1 MPDFSPAQSNAP
13 PMPPLERD
21 RAAARA
27 SELRELLHRY
37 NYEYHVLD
45 SPSVSDAEF
54 DASLRELQALET
66 AFPDLR
72 TPDSPTQRV
81 GGAPSSAFAPYP
93 HSIPML
99 SLGNAF
105 GRDELGAWHERVRK
119 LLEREPSGY
128 VAELKIDGLAIS
140 LRYRDGAFES
150 GGTRGDGT
158 IGEDVT
164 ANLRT
169 VRSIPL
175 RLRGAPPRLLEVRGE
190 VYMRRSDFGKMNERR
205 AASGE
210 PTFANPRNASAGAL
224 RQLDPQVTATRPLR
238 FFAYAI
244 GECDPPLPAATQW
257 ELLRAFETLGLPVNR
272 ETKRFADYE
281 AVVEF
286 CESWESKRTAL
297 DYGIDGVVVKV
308 DAFAEARTLGYVG
321 KDPRWAIAF
330 KYAPEEA
337 TTKLLSIEVN
347 VGRTGSL
354 NPYAVL
360 EPVFVGGVTVSTATL
375 HNEDYIRSKDIREG
389 DVVIVR
395 RAGEVIPEIVAPVLA
410 AREGRELPEYSLPTH
425 CPSCGTRA
433 VRAPGEAMSYC
444 DNAACPSQRRER
456 LTHFASRGAMDIE
469 GLGYRFSAALVD
481 AGLVEDVGDVYSLT
495 AERLLTLPRTGEKL
509 VANLLTNIERSK
521 ARPFERVLYALGIR
535 FVGGQNAQI
544 LASEFGDIDAL
555 AAATEGQL
563 EEIEQIGPR
572 IASSVVGFFR
582 EARNR
587 AVIEKLR
594 KAGVTLRGAKRP
606 RAAAAAGPL
615 TGKTF
620 VLTGTLP
627 NLTREQATE
636 LIANAGGKVSGSV
649 SSKTDYVVAG
659 ESAGTKLAKA
669 EKLGV
674 AVIDETGL
682 RRLFR

>member
-1 MPDFSPAQSNAP
+1 MPQV
-13 PMPPLERD
+13 ERD

-27 SELRELLHRY
+27 TELRELLHRY

-45 SPSVSDAEF
+45 SPSVSDADF
-54 DASLRELQALET
+54 DARLRELQSLEA

-81 GGAPSSAFAPYP
+81 GGAPSGAFAPYP
-93 HSIPML
+93 HSVPML

-105 GRDELGAWHERVRK
+105 GREEFGAWHQRVRK
-119 LLEREPSGY
+119 LLGREPSGY

-140 LRYRDGAFES
+140 LRYRNGIFES
-150 GGTRGDGT
+150 GGTRGDGS

-169 VRSIPL
+169 VRSLPL
-175 RLRGAPPRLLEVRGE
+175 RLRDAAPRLLEVRGE
-190 VYMRRSDFGKMNERR
+190 VYMRRSDFEKMNERR
-205 AASGE
+205 IAAGE
-210 PTFANPRNASAGAL
+210 PAFANPRNASAGSL

-244 GECDPPLPAATQW
+244 GESDPPLPVATQW
-257 ELLRAFETLGLPVNR
+257 ELLRALDGLGLPVNR
-272 ETKRFADYE
+272 EAKRFDEYE
-281 AVVEF
+281 AVVAF
-286 CESWESKRTAL
+286 CESWESKRAGL

-308 DAFAEARTLGYVG
+308 DSLEEQRTLGFVG

-360 EPVFVGGVTVSTATL
+360 EPVVVGGVTVSTATL
-375 HNEDYIRSKDIREG
+375 HNEDYVRSKDIREG

-395 RAGEVIPEIVAPVLA
+395 RAGEVIPEIVGPVIAERKGKRL
-410 AREGRELPEYSLPTH
+410 REYSLPTR
-425 CPSCGTRA
+425 CPACGTPV
-433 VRAPGEAMSYC
+433 VRVEGEAMTYC
-444 DNAACPSQRRER
+444 ENAACPAQRKER
-456 LTHFASRGAMDIE
+456 LVHFASRGAMDIE
-469 GLGYRFSAALVD
+469 GLGYHFSRALVE
-481 AGLVEDVGDVYSLT
+481 AGLVEDVGDVSSLT
-495 AERLLTLPRTGEKL
+495 SDGLLTLPRTGEKL
-509 VANLLTNIERSK
+509 VANLLRNVELSK
-521 ARPFERVLYALGIR
+521 RRPFERVLYALGIR
-535 FVGGQNAQI
+535 FVGAQNAQI

-555 AAATEGQL
+555 MAATSEQL
-563 EEIEQIGPR
+563 EEVEQIGPR
-572 IASSVVGFFR
+572 IAASVVAFFH
-582 EARNR
+582 EPRNR
-587 AVIEKLR
+587 SVIEKLR
-594 KAGVTLRGAKRP
+594 RAGVTLRGPKRT
-606 RAAAAAGPL
+606 RAAAAVGPL
-615 TGKTF
+615 SGKTF

-627 NLTREQATE
+627 NLSREEATE
-636 LIANAGGKVSGSV
+636 RIVAAGGKISGSV

-659 ESAGTKLAKA
+659 ESPGSKRAKA

-674 AVIDETGL
+674 TIIDESGL
-682 RRLFR
+682 KKLLP